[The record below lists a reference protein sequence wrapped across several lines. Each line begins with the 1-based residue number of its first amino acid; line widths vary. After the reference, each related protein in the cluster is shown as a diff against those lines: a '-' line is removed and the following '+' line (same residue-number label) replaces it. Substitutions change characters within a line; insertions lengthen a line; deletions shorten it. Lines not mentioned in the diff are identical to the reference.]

1 MLVFVV
7 GGVEKIFFYV
17 NFIRNFVKE
26 FFKGMIFLVVMV
38 GICVVLGLV
47 VMGMLFVSDNI
58 FKDLMVNGV
67 YSVF

>member
-17 NFIRNFVKE
+17 NVIKNLVKE
-26 FFKGMIFLVVMV
+26 FFKGMIFLAVMV
-38 GICVVLGLV
+38 GLLVVLGLF
-47 VMGMLFVSDNI
+47 VMGMLFLSDNI